1 MVNKSR
7 RMIFFREYMWNDAF
21 SNMDKRMKEKTEKEL
36 KLVECSTCYDTECVY
51 RNKDERF
58 PPDAGGK
65 GQCLRWAQDQYPIC
79 WRNVSGEIVA
89 IPPDVMDAIVNHVA
103 LILKEKGEDSDD

>member
-1 MVNKSR
+1 MVNESR
-7 RMIFFREYMWNDAF
+7 RKVFFKDYLWGVAL
-21 SNMDKRMKEKTEKEL
+21 SNMDKRKKEKTEKEL
-36 KLVECSTCYDTECVY
+36 KLVDCSTCYDAECVC
-51 RNKDERF
+51 RMKGERF

-65 GQCLRWAQDQYPIC
+65 GQCLRWALDQHPIC